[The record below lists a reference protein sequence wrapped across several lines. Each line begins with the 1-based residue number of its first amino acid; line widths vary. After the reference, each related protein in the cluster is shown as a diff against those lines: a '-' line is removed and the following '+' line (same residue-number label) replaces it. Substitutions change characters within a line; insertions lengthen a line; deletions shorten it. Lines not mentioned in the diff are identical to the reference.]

1 MDNLRPSV
9 VVAKLA
15 CTSARRGDVI
25 GPMPSSRVHRCRFLD
40 HVPHA
45 IESLDVDPSCQRLA
59 VLRANADIEV
69 WSLKRGEP
77 HFCEFRIAGPVDV
90 PVRRVAWGARSPRH
104 PAGRLFTCGLHGLL
118 TEWDLRTLSA
128 VSSWD
133 SGGGAAWTMHV
144 HVASRTMAVGCED
157 GGCSVFD
164 MADDDSEPTLRHRTP
179 PQGGRLLGVAFSPQG
194 SHLACSAAD
203 GSVRVW
209 HVASWQALSRYVLES
224 EGRRKPPL
232 VWSVALLSDLTVVT
246 GDSTGHV
253 CFYDGQH
260 GTLLRR
266 FGSHQADILA
276 LAVSRDETRVFAAGV
291 DQKVVCFSPMPPAA
305 AHGGSS
311 AGAGVTRLAAPPTS
325 SSTRG
330 WLIACS
336 RRPHTHDV
344 RALVTYEPR
353 DAAGGKREAARRSKA
368 ARLAAAAAAGSA
380 SGGSGNVSAV
390 TSSALPT
397 ALPMLVSGGIDC
409 QLSLTSLDEFER
421 APPLKLLPFPRQ
433 GSLAIAKRARLL
445 LLHNGSEVNV
455 WQLPPEGAVPPS
467 ALEGGSAEGGSG
479 PGSSDLGATP
489 RKLLLLKPKLL
500 GRNVHCAALSD
511 CGGWLVVCH
520 SEVALYRVRLPEE
533 AAREG
538 ALGTALGL
546 CRQSTG
552 AVSGASPSVERV
564 VLPAEVREATCC
576 AFSADD
582 RLLLLGGV
590 CGVLQAVT
598 LDAEPTVR
606 SFRAPPLHGDGG
618 GGGGGGLAPRP
629 AIVQLT
635 TSSDGQWVATLDTLR
650 RVHVHSIDG
659 LCYTATAPPLPSPP
673 TALAFMPNTAVLTIA
688 CANKQVSQFDV
699 DRLMPTPWG
708 LQHARPI
715 GAVSGSS
722 EVPHAIVFNPSHP
735 SAPILCAPSWLCRV
749 DTGAHDG
756 AQTPPAAAAESHSTA
771 ATASGGAAMKAVKA
785 RKRHRQE
792 GADPSTGAGA
802 GEPESHVIRSYGGML
817 LFDFIAPDTALVI
830 EQPWLRVMDLFPPAL
845 YKHRFG
851 T

>member
-1 MDNLRPSV
+1 M
-9 VVAKLA
+9 A
-15 CTSARRGDVI
+15 TT
-25 GPMPSSRVHRCRFLD
+25 RVHRCRFLD

-77 HFCEFRIAGPVDV
+77 HFCEFRIAGAVDV
-90 PVRRVAWGARSPRH
+90 PVRRVAWGARSPRQ
-104 PAGRLFTCGLHGLL
+104 PAGRLFTCGLHGLI
-118 TEWDLRTLSA
+118 TEWDLRTLSPRA
-128 VSSWD
+128 SWD
-133 SGGGAAWTMHV
+133 SAGGAAWTMDV

-164 MADDDSEPTLRHRTP
+164 MTEDDVEPTLRHRTP
-179 PQGGRLLGVAFSPQG
+179 PQGGRLLGVALSPQG

-253 CFYDGQH
+253 CFYDGHH

-276 LAVSRDETRVFAAGV
+276 LAVSRDEMRVFAAGV
-291 DQKVVCFSPMPPAA
+291 DQKVVCFSPTPSAA
-305 AHGGSS
+305 AHGGGGGASAQLA
-311 AGAGVTRLAAPPTS
+311 AGAAAAVPAA
-325 SSTRG
+325 STRG

-353 DAAGGKREAARRSKA
+353 DAAAGQIKGARRAKA
-368 ARLAAAAAAGSA
+368 PRVAAPTAAGGGPSG
-380 SGGSGNVSAV
+380 SGGGTNGAVVSTV
-390 TSSALPT
+390 PSQI
-397 ALPMLVSGGIDC
+397 PMLVSGGIDC
-409 QLSLTSLDEFER
+409 QLSLTSLEEFER
-421 APPLKLLPFPRQ
+421 APPLKLLPFPRY
-433 GSLAIAKRARLL
+433 GSLALARRARLL
-445 LLHNGSEVNV
+445 LLHNGAEVNV

-467 ALEGGSAEGGSG
+467 ATEDGGGGGAAEGGG
-479 PGSSDLGATP
+479 DAVEAGATP
-489 RKLLLLKPKLL
+489 RKLLLLKPKLS

-511 CGGWLVVCH
+511 DGGWLVVCH
-520 SEVALYRVRLPEE
+520 SEVALYRMHLPEE
-533 AAREG
+533 AHAHALCAG
-538 ALGTALGL
+538 AP
-546 CRQSTG
+546 
-552 AVSGASPSVERV
+552 SGASGGASAPPRVERV
-564 VLPAEVREATCC
+564 PLPPEVREAVCC
-576 AFSADD
+576 AFSADE
-582 RLLLLGGV
+582 RLLLLGGARGLV
-590 CGVLQAVT
+590 QAVT
-598 LDAEPTVR
+598 LDADSEPTVR
-606 SFRAPPLHGDGG
+606 SFRAPPDGG
-618 GGGGGGLAPRP
+618 GEGGAPRP
-629 AIVQLT
+629 AIVHLT
-635 TSSDGQWVATLDTLR
+635 TSGDGQWVATLDTLR
-650 RVHVHSIDG
+650 RVHTYSIDG

-673 TALAFMPNTAVLTIA
+673 TALAFMPGSAVLTIA
-688 CANKQVSQFDV
+688 CANKQLSQFDV
-699 DRLMPTPWG
+699 DRLVLTPWG

-715 GAVSGSS
+715 ASVAGSS
-722 EVPHAIVFNPSHP
+722 EVPHAVVFNPSRP

-749 DTGAHDG
+749 DTGAE
-756 AQTPPAAAAESHSTA
+756 APPAAGGGGSTPAAGSA
-771 ATASGGAAMKAVKA
+771 GGKKAK
-785 RKRHRQE
+785 KRRRQE
-792 GADPSTGAGA
+792 AAAAQNGGCGS
-802 GEPESHVIRSYGGML
+802 GELESLVIRSYGGML
-817 LFDFIAPDTALVI
+817 LFDFVAADTALVV